1 MADNSYVCG
10 ADDTPPA
17 ILAQH
22 VLHAQHIVS
31 DLPERS
37 LLALIAGKVTIVSQ
51 AELCRS
57 IGLRRLTRPPN
68 NGTL

>member
-31 DLPERS
+31 DLSVDLPDRS
-37 LLALIAGKVTIVSQ
+37 LLAFIAGNVRIVS
-51 AELCRS
+51 
-57 IGLRRLTRPPN
+57 
-68 NGTL
+68 